1 MENIEFFLS
10 IGLLVFI
17 IFIFIKISL
26 KIRRSGGTMTTTV
39 HGSLDA
45 FYNKDKKK
53 AVEMVVEKQ
62 AHKKL
67 DEQSSSYPKNDK

>member
-1 MENIEFFLS
+1 MDDLN
-10 IGLLVFI
+10 FI
-17 IFIFIKISL
+17 ITMIFFAFIVFLFVKLAL

-39 HGSLDA
+39 HGTLDA

-53 AVEMVVEKQ
+53 AVEMVVEKH

-67 DEQSSSYPKNDK
+67 EEQSSSDTYE